1 MTKPKDQ
8 ASNYLSRR
16 EAAQRLG
23 VTTTALARWASSKR
37 GPAYYRL
44 GRDAKY
50 RTEDLDAFLSSKRR
64 PG

>member
-1 MTKPKDQ
+1 MTKPEDQ
-8 ASNYLSRR
+8 SSNYLSRR
-16 EAAQRLG
+16 EAARYLR
-23 VTTTALARWASSKR
+23 VSTTALARWASSKR

-44 GRDAKY
+44 GRDARY